1 MSGHSKWSKIK
12 RGKEKTDAARGRLF
26 TRLIKEIMVA
36 AREGG
41 GDESGNP
48 RLRTAILSAKAANM
62 PMANVERAIKKGT
75 GELPGQTFEE
85 SSYEA
90 YGPGGAALLIEVLTD
105 NKNRTTADI
114 RHILTKH
121 GGSMGSAGSVAWM
134 FDKKGV
140 VSVDKNKITEDELM
154 ELVLDHGAEDIN
166 YESDLFEITAPIESL
181 EAVKS
186 ALIHANVPFVSAS
199 VNMIPKNYTKLQGKQ
214 AEQMLA
220 LMEDLDNCDDVQNI
234 FSNFDIDESIMQ
246 EFKV

>member
-26 TRLIKEIMVA
+26 TRIIKEIMVA

-48 RLRTAILSAKAANM
+48 RLRTAILSAKASNM
-62 PMANVERAIKKGT
+62 PMVNVDRAIKKGT

-105 NKNRTTADI
+105 NKNRTTADV

-134 FDKKGV
+134 FEKKGV
-140 VSVDKNKITEDELM
+140 VSVDKSKITEDELM

-166 YESDLFEITAPIESL
+166 HESDLFEITAPVESL

-234 FSNFDIDESIMQ
+234 FSNFDIDESVMQ